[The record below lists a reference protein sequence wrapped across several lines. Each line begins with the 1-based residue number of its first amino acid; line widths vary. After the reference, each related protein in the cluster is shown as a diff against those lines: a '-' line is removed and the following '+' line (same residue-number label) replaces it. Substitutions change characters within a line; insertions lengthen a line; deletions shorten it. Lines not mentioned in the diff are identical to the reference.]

1 MSVLAHRSVRAMFDA
16 VALTLIV
23 LAAALLVVPPLRAS
37 PPRLERQGRSVV
49 LTELP
54 PLLDDEEVRSQLESG
69 LTTTFVV
76 RLTVRDRQG
85 HTAKG
90 EGWIATRYELW
101 DEVFLVGTGGLL
113 GAGRSQLEDFDALSA
128 WWRKPS
134 GARVG
139 VPSLRREDRWVVRIE
154 IDVIP
159 FSRDEQRDAQRW
171 LADSLA
177 APEAGATESIASSTN
192 EGGDPFGNVLNLL
205 LATSIRRD
213 ALLSRRY
220 TVELSPVADAPRED
234 AGSDPPGAAE
244 PREKHEP

>member
-1 MSVLAHRSVRAMFDA
+1 MTGATQRPMRTVFDA
-16 VALTLIV
+16 VVRGLAVLASGLAIV
-23 LAAALLVVPPLRAS
+23 LLVGSPLRAS
-37 PPRLERQGRSVV
+37 PPQLERIGRDVA
-49 LTELP
+49 LIELP
-54 PLLDDEEVRSQLESG
+54 SLLDDEEVRDQLESG

-85 HTAKG
+85 QTVRG

-113 GAGRSQLEDFDALSA
+113 GAMRSQLEDFEALSR
-128 WWRKPS
+128 WWREP
-134 GARVG
+134 VG
-139 VPSLRREDRWVVRIE
+139 VRLAAPSLRREDRWVARIE

-220 TVELSPVADAPRED
+220 TVELPAAPNPPDVTPPRENPE
-234 AGSDPPGAAE
+234 S
-244 PREKHEP
+244 